1 MFYQEEGKS
10 KLIVRGA
17 REHNL
22 KNITVE
28 IPRGKMVVVTGI
40 SGSGK
45 SSLAFDTIYA
55 EGQRRYVESLS
66 AYARQFLGQMEKPDV
81 DQIEGL
87 SPAISIDQRGVSHNP
102 RSTVGT
108 VTEIYDHLRL
118 LYARVGVPH
127 CPQCGRE
134 VTRQS
139 AQQIVDAVMAMNPG
153 TRFQVLAPL
162 IKDRKG
168 HHQAIFNDVRKAG
181 FVRVRV
187 DGEVRDIDEPIE
199 LDRYRMHTIEAVVDR
214 LVIPDGTGDGFRS
227 RLNDSMET
235 ALRLGDGMVIV
246 NDVSSE
252 PGHDVLYSEHLACPV
267 CGISLPEIEPRTFSF
282 NSPHGACPECE
293 GLGTQMKLD
302 PELVVPNPDLSLE
315 EGAIQAWNTDDRRG
329 YRWQMIEAVCDRSGI
344 PTDQL
349 WRDLNDAQ
357 QRILLYGSGP
367 EHVEVRYVNREGHR
381 RTYRTQ
387 YEGVIP
393 NLERRYR
400 QTDSD
405 YIRGKIKKYMTHR
418 PCPACSGARLRP
430 VALAVTVAGKSI
442 NELTRWPVSRLLSW
456 IDDLT
461 DTRFREMSKPVET
474 WEAPDLL
481 TEKQWQIGRR
491 VLKEIYDRLHFL
503 VSVGLGY
510 LTLDRTATTL
520 AGGEAQ
526 RIRLATQ
533 IGSRLVGVL
542 YVLDEPSIGLHHRD
556 QARLLNTLHEMR
568 DLGNT
573 LLVVEHDE
581 ATIRAADWI
590 VDLGPGAGKHG
601 GEVVVAGTDEDVIGC
616 PESVTGA
623 YLSGRAHIP
632 IPDRR
637 REGNGEKLVIRG
649 AREHNL
655 KDMDVDIPLG
665 KFVCITGVSGSGKS
679 TLLIDTLYR
688 RMAQLLH
695 GSHDAAGDHDG
706 IEGGEQ
712 IDQVINID
720 QSPIGRTPRS
730 NPATYTSVFT
740 PIRELFASLP
750 ESKVRGYEKGRFSFN
765 VKGGRCEA
773 CRGHGTLQIEMQ
785 FLPDI
790 YIPCDVCRGRRYNR
804 ETLQVRYKDENIADV
819 LDMTVEEAAEFFAN
833 LPKIMRKLKTLQDVG
848 LGYIKL
854 GQPSPTLSGG
864 EAQRIKLSR
873 ELSKHATGQTL
884 YVLDEPSVG
893 LHAADVDK
901 LIAVLNRLVDAGNT
915 VLIIEHHPDIIKVAD
930 WIIDLGPE
938 GGEAGGEIVAAGSP
952 EHVAQ
957 VEESYTGELL
967 KQVLDGELRAGAAP
981 GADSRTLGRQST
993 SAG

>member
-1 MFYQEEGKS
+1 MFDQEDSQS

-22 KNITVE
+22 KNITLE
-28 IPRGKMVVVTGI
+28 IPRDELVVVTGI

-66 AYARQFLGQMEKPDV
+66 SYARQFLGQMEKPDV

-118 LYARVGVPH
+118 LYARIGVPH
-127 CPQCGRE
+127 CPQCGRP
-134 VTRQS
+134 VARQS
-139 AQQIVDAVMAMNPG
+139 AEQIVDSVLAMPAG
-153 TRFQVLAPL
+153 TRFRVLAPL
-162 IKDRKG
+162 VKDRKG
-168 HHQAIFNDVRKAG
+168 EHEAIFEDVRKAG

-187 DGEVRDIDEPIE
+187 DGVVRDVDEQID
-199 LDRYRMHTIEAVVDR
+199 LDRYKMHTIEAVVDR
-214 LVIPDGTGDGFRS
+214 LIVPNGAENGFRS
-227 RLNDSMET
+227 RLTDSMET
-235 ALRLGDGMVIV
+235 ALQLGDGMVIV

-252 PGHDVLYSEHLACPV
+252 PSRDVLYSEHLACPV

-282 NSPHGACPECE
+282 NSPHGACPGCE

-302 PELVVPNPDLSLE
+302 PELIVPNADLSLR
-315 EGAIQAWNTDDRRG
+315 EGAIRAWNTDNRRG
-329 YRWQMIEAVCDRSGI
+329 YRWQLIKAVCDHFDI
-344 PTDQL
+344 PTDRP
-349 WRDLNDAQ
+349 WHELNGAQ
-357 QRILLYGSGP
+357 QRIILYGSGQ
-367 EHVEVRYVNREGHR
+367 ERVQIQYVNRKGRHR
-381 RTYRTQ
+381 RYRTR

-400 QTDSD
+400 ETDSD
-405 YIRGKIKKYMTHR
+405 YVRGKIERFMTHR
-418 PCPACSGARLRP
+418 PCPACDGARLRP
-430 VALAVTVAGKSI
+430 VALAVTVADRAI
-442 NELTRWPVSRLLSW
+442 DELASWPVSQLLGW
-456 IDDLT
+456 IDDLS
-461 DTRFREMSKPVET
+461 DGKFEAGAEPVGVM
-474 WEAPDLL
+474 EAPARLS
-481 TEKQWQIGRR
+481 EKQWQIGRR
-491 VLKEIYDRLHFL
+491 VLKEIRDRLYFL

-556 QARLLNTLHEMR
+556 QARLIKTLHDMR

-601 GEVVVAGTDEDVIGC
+601 GQIVAAGTVQDIVET

-623 YLSGRAHIP
+623 YLSGRRSIP
-632 IPDRR
+632 IPDHR
-637 REGNGEKLVIRG
+637 REGNGQQLVLQG

-655 KDMDVDIPLG
+655 KGIDVQIPLG

-679 TLLIDTLYR
+679 SLLIDTLYR
-688 RMAQLLH
+688 RMAQYLH
-695 GSHDAAGDHDG
+695 GSHEPAGEHDHV
-706 IEGGEQ
+706 EGVEQ
-712 IDQVINID
+712 VDKVINID

-740 PIRELFASLP
+740 PIRKLFASLP

-773 CRGHGTLQIEMQ
+773 CKGHGTLQIEMQ

-790 YIPCDVCRGRRYNR
+790 YIPCDVCHGRRYNR
-804 ETLQVRYKDENIADV
+804 ETLQVRYRGQNIADV
-819 LDMTVEEAAEFFAN
+819 LDMTVDEAFEFFAN
-833 LPKIMRKLKTLQDVG
+833 HPKIKRKLTTLREVG

-864 EAQRIKLSR
+864 EAQRVKLSR
-873 ELSKHATGQTL
+873 ELSRRATGQTL

-915 VLIIEHHPDIIKVAD
+915 VVIIEHHPDIIKVAD

-938 GGEAGGEIVAAGSP
+938 GGDAGGEIVAEGAP
-952 EHVAQ
+952 ERVAE
-957 VEESYTGELL
+957 VEKSYTGHLL
-967 KQVLDGELRAGAAP
+967 QQVLNGHL
-981 GADSRTLGRQST
+981 
-993 SAG
+993 

>member
-1 MFYQEEGKS
+1 MAQD

-28 IPRGKMVVVTGI
+28 IPRDKMVVVTGI

-81 DQIEGL
+81 DQIDGL

-108 VTEIYDHLRL
+108 VTEIYDYLRL
-118 LYARVGVPH
+118 LYARVGVPR

-139 AQQIVDAVMAMNPG
+139 AEQIVDAVLEMAPG

-168 HHQAIFNDVRKAG
+168 HHQAIFEDVRKAG

-187 DGEVRDIDEPIE
+187 DGAVHDVDERIE
-199 LDRYRMHTIEAVVDR
+199 LDRYKMHTIEAVVDR
-214 LVIPDGTGDGFRS
+214 LIIPNGVDEEAARASFTS
-227 RLNDSMET
+227 RLTDSMET
-235 ALRLGDGMVIV
+235 ALQLGDGMVIV
-246 NDVSSE
+246 NDVSAD
-252 PGHDVLYSEHLACPV
+252 PPRDVLYSEHLACPV

-282 NSPHGACPECE
+282 NSPHGACPKCE

-302 PELVVPNPDLSLE
+302 AELVVPNPDLSLK
-315 EGAIQAWNTDDRRG
+315 EGAVQAWNTENHRG
-329 YRWQMIEAVCDRSGI
+329 YRWQLIEAVCEHFDI
-344 PTDQL
+344 PTDTP
-349 WRDLNDAQ
+349 WRELNDAQ
-357 QRILLYGSGP
+357 RRIILYGSGK
-367 EHVEVRYVNREGHR
+367 ERVKVHYRKKGR
-381 RTYRTQ
+381 RSEYFTQ

-400 QTDSD
+400 ETDSD
-405 YIRGKIKKYMTHR
+405 YIRRKIEGFMTHS
-418 PCPACSGARLRP
+418 PCSACSGARLRP
-430 VALAVTVAGKSI
+430 VALAVTVVEKSI
-442 NELTRWPVSRLLSW
+442 SEITEWPVTRLLEWVDELSGF
-456 IDDLT
+456 
-461 DTRFREMSKPVET
+461 RFKKTFEVSETSKVP
-474 WEAPDLL
+474 ALL

-491 VLKEIYDRLHFL
+491 IFKEVHDRLHFL
-503 VSVGLGY
+503 TNVGLGY
-510 LTLDRTATTL
+510 LTLDRTAVTL
-520 AGGEAQ
+520 SGGEAQ

-533 IGSRLVGVL
+533 IGSQLVGVL

-556 QARLLNTLHEMR
+556 QARLIRTLHEMR

-590 VDLGPGAGKHG
+590 VDLGPGAGEHG
-601 GEVVVAGTDEDVIGC
+601 GEVVVNGAVEEVVASS
-616 PESVTGA
+616 ESVTGA
-623 YLSGRAHIP
+623 YLSGRRSIS
-632 IPDRR
+632 IPDKRR
-637 REGNGEKLVIRG
+637 DGNGDWLMLRG
-649 AREHNL
+649 ASAHNL
-655 KDMDVDIPLG
+655 KEIDARIPLG
-665 KFVCITGVSGSGKS
+665 RFVCITGVSGSGKS

-688 RMAQLLH
+688 RLAQIIH
-695 GSHDAAGDHDG
+695 GSHDPAGDHDCV
-706 IEGGEQ
+706 EGVEQ
-712 IDQVINID
+712 IDKIINID

-740 PIRELFASLP
+740 PIRKLFASLP
-750 ESKVRGYEKGRFSFN
+750 EAKIRGYDKGRFSFN

-773 CRGHGTLQIEMQ
+773 CKGHGTLRIEMQ

-790 YIPCDVCRGRRYNR
+790 YIPCDVCHGRRYNR
-804 ETLQVRYKDENIADV
+804 ETLQVRYKGKSIADV
-819 LDMTVEEAAEFFAN
+819 LDMTMDEAAEFFEN
-833 LPKIMRKLKTLQDVG
+833 IPKIVSKLETLQDVG

-864 EAQRIKLSR
+864 EAQRVKLSR
-873 ELSKHATGQTL
+873 ELSKRATGQTL

-915 VLIIEHHPDIIKVAD
+915 VVIIEHHPDIIKVAD

-938 GGEAGGEIVAAGSP
+938 GGEAGGEIIAEGTP
-952 EHVAQ
+952 EQLAQ
-957 VEESYTGELL
+957 VEESFTGQFLR
-967 KQVLDGELRAGAAP
+967 QVLR
-981 GADSRTLGRQST
+981 GR
-993 SAG
+993 